1 MTQTESRDTSTAL
14 SRDVIVREDEFR
26 TLLAKESQAFGGCVV
41 AIRNDAQLLRSPSVM
56 ARLSQEAHDFE
67 TFLDDFGARQNRTF
81 VTFGETVASARGL
94 AAVGSIGLHLSQRL
108 TRYQVLIDRAPLATE
123 LDESLGRLN
132 EALHGLLG
140 SLELEAS
147 QHGCKWSLSSVEVK
161 SKLPQR
167 HLLPRNLDE
176 SEAVDERQHI
186 AEIGARFLK
195 VLETSRSL
203 NLGFARPKESLV
215 EFVTEYASEERCRW
229 YESTVHSIQSIYDTF
244 VLNTVVE
251 RDHPWLASLRGHVSV
266 SLHLLEMATGL
277 VHFYERHESD
287 IRHAPARTAITTV
300 VNELEILD
308 IAVNVCLRHAY
319 LYVESAS
326 ALAHQILQMFVS
338 RAVVALCMPAGVTLH
353 ARPLALIVQIAR
365 HYGTPLEIS
374 LDGESCSANSL
385 MSLILL
391 GGRHPRP
398 QQIRVHGDSRA
409 LRDLEALFESG
420 LGEHGRP
427 LAPGLEYLRIGT

>member
-1 MTQTESRDTSTAL
+1 MTQTESRDTPTA
-14 SRDVIVREDEFR
+14 SRDVIVREDDFR
-26 TLLAKESQAFGGCVV
+26 KLLAKESQEFGGCVA
-41 AIRNDAQLLRSPSVM
+41 AIRSDPQMLRSPAVM
-56 ARLSQEAHDFE
+56 ARLAQSAHELE
-67 TFLDDFGARQNRTF
+67 TFLDHFGARQNRTF
-81 VTFGETVASARGL
+81 VTFGEMVASARGL
-94 AAVGSIGLHLSQRL
+94 AAVGSIGLHLAQRL
-108 TRYQVLIDRAPLATE
+108 KRYQVLIDREPLAADLE
-123 LDESLGRLN
+123 EGQRRLLA
-132 EALHGLLG
+132 ALCDLLG
-140 SLELEAS
+140 ATADEGSRLGS
-147 QHGCKWSLSSVEVK
+147 KWCVSPMEMPTE
-161 SKLPQR
+161 LPQR

-176 SEAVDERQHI
+176 SEAQDEREHV

-203 NLGFARPKESLV
+203 NLGFARPRDALR
-215 EFVTEYASEERCRW
+215 EFVSEHATEERCRW
-229 YESTVHSIQSIYDTF
+229 YESTVHSIQSMYDTF

-251 RDHPWLASLRGHVSV
+251 RDHPWLAALRGHVSV
-266 SLHLLEMATGL
+266 ALHLLEMATGL

-287 IRHAPARTAITTV
+287 VRHVPARKAIASV
-300 VNELEILD
+300 VGEPEILD

-326 ALAHQILQMFVS
+326 ALAHQILQTFVS
-338 RAVVALCMPAGVTLH
+338 RAAVALCMPAGVTLH
-353 ARPLALIVQIAR
+353 ARPLALIVQVAR

-398 QQIRVHGDSRA
+398 QQIRVQGDARA
-409 LRDLEALFESG
+409 LHDLELLFASG

-427 LAPGLEYLRIGT
+427 LAPGLEYLRIGS

>member
-1 MTQTESRDTSTAL
+1 M
-14 SRDVIVREDEFR
+14 REDEFR
-26 TLLAKESQAFGGCVV
+26 RQLGEASQAFGGCVA
-41 AIRNDAQLLRSPSVM
+41 AIRDDLQLLRSPSVM
-56 ARLSQEAHDFE
+56 MRLGQEAHDLE

-81 VTFGETVASARGL
+81 VTFGEMVASTRGL
-94 AAVGSIGLHLSQRL
+94 AVVGTTGLHLSQRL
-108 TRYQVLIDRAPLATE
+108 MRYQVLIDRGPLARDLE
-123 LDESLGRLN
+123 EGQRRLN
-132 EALHGLLG
+132 VALG
-140 SLELEAS
+140 SLLSALILEGADLGCNWAS
-147 QHGCKWSLSSVEVK
+147 SSAEDRTE
-161 SKLPQR
+161 LPQR

-176 SEAVDERQHI
+176 SDAVDERQHI

-203 NLGFARPKESLV
+203 NLGFTRPRESLV
-215 EFVTEYASEERCRW
+215 AFVRDHATEERCRW
-229 YESTVHSIQSIYDTF
+229 YESTVHSIQSMYDTF

-277 VHFYERHESD
+277 MHFYERHEGD
-287 IRHAPARTAITTV
+287 VRHLPARTAIAAV
-300 VNELEILD
+300 VSELEILD

-319 LYVESAS
+319 LYVEAAS
-326 ALAHQILQMFVS
+326 ALAHQILQTFVS
-338 RAVVALCMPAGVTLH
+338 RATVSLSMPPGITLH

-365 HYGTPLEIS
+365 HYGTPLDIS

-398 QQIRVHGDSRA
+398 QQIRVNGDARA
-409 LRDLEALFESG
+409 LRDLELLFACG
-420 LGEHGRP
+420 LGEQGLP
-427 LAPGLEYLRIGT
+427 LAPGLEYLRIGR